1 MNVSKDKKEKRFA
14 TIVAYV
20 PMSQTKT
27 FRAQAKA
34 FELEKAEYEEAK
46 GNIVSVLIEEVKSLL
61 SSYNPNEWETLY
73 NYEDPEGVIHLSE
86 KYVINPDNDDIW
98 VKEYSGES
106 KEDAFVYNLKGA
118 ILDYKILDLVNTN
131 FNNYNKKINRERR
144 KYYLQKSSRIKS
156 FFNLV
161 LAMGMVKEGM
171 DVPHADG
178 MVIVGAKGS
187 QQEML
192 QMIGRLLRDAIDWR
206 SKESV
211 ALIAPWAEKHG
222 RNPID
227 RPVGKHLRGDIPP
240 TEVFMGEFDL
250 IHKLKKTAVRVIHL
264 LKFNNDV
271 DKEELRDN
279 YNEYFKQLAMGM
291 LMEAVFQPV
300 VLLETLA
307 DGTVVGVDYFK
318 KLGINDSQQQHLL
331 TKFMTFISNN
341 NILGDANDPQHI
353 PPDNNEQMLDQIISL
368 VKKDLD
374 SFNVKYDEH
383 DIEGVVKTL
392 VHITQRPEP
401 KEKRTVTRPTLNP
414 GDTTST
420 EEDSFLELSNFID
433 SASIQFD
440 KVNMIECSTF
450 MRRFTTQAI
459 RKEDLSGL
467 RGIIQ
472 KHVEMHV
479 DLFFQTLAKQQ
490 EKFNFKEYIKQMTLV
505 QQKVLC
511 ELEKKYQKREL
522 SLEDYN
528 KLNNVGIIK
537 IFNDR
542 INAKNENPALAFPPT
557 EMLCQW
563 IVANKKLPEEQ
574 PDSLEALLHISL
586 SLKVNAKEM
595 FNEMVEDP
603 SNNKNPMVHAWS
615 SDDDD
620 IAKKYGLAGLFDKEF
635 KLKGE

>member
-1 MNVSKDKKEKRFA
+1 M
-14 TIVAYV
+14 
-20 PMSQTKT
+20 
-27 FRAQAKA
+27 
-34 FELEKAEYEEAK
+34 
-46 GNIVSVLIEEVKSLL
+46 
-61 SSYNPNEWETLY
+61 
-73 NYEDPEGVIHLSE
+73 
-86 KYVINPDNDDIW
+86 
-98 VKEYSGES
+98 KEYPGEN
-106 KEDAFVYNLKGA
+106 KEDAYVYNLKGA
-118 ILDYKILDLVNTN
+118 TLDYKILDLVNID
-131 FNNYNKKINRERR
+131 FNNYNKKIDRERR
-144 KYYLQKSSRIKS
+144 KYYLQNTSRIKS
-156 FFNLV
+156 CFNLV

-211 ALIAPWAEKHG
+211 ALITPWVEKHG
-222 RNPID
+222 RQPKD
-227 RPVGKHLRGDIPP
+227 RPVGIALKGDILP
-240 TEVFMGEFDL
+240 TKGFMGEFDL

-279 YNEYFKQLAMGM
+279 YNEYFKQLAMGL
-291 LMEAVFQPV
+291 LMETVFQPI
-300 VLLETLA
+300 VLLETLS

-331 TKFMTFISNN
+331 TRFMTFMSNN

-353 PPDNNEQMLDQIISL
+353 PPDNHEQMRNQIISL

-383 DIEGVVKTL
+383 DIEGVAKTL
-392 VHITQRPEP
+392 VHITQRPEL

-414 GDTTST
+414 GDTTTTST
-420 EEDSFLELSNFID
+420 EENPFLEVSNFID
-433 SASIQFD
+433 SRSIQFD
-440 KVNMIECSTF
+440 KINMRECSTF
-450 MRRFTTQAI
+450 TRRFTTEAI

-490 EKFNFKEYIKQMTLV
+490 EKFDFKKYIKEMTLA

-522 SLEDYN
+522 SLEDYK

-542 INAKNENPALAFPPT
+542 INMKNENPAWAFPPT
-557 EMLCQW
+557 ELLCQW

-574 PDSLEALLHISL
+574 PDSLEELLRVLL

-595 FNEMVEDP
+595 FNKMVEDP
-603 SNNKNPMVHAWS
+603 SNNKNAMVHAWS

-620 IAKKYGLAGLFDKEF
+620 IAKKYGLAGLFDKKF